1 MKRRRGFTLIE
12 LLIVVAIIGILAA
25 IAVPNFLNAQTRA
38 KVAHA
43 VSDMRSID
51 TALEMYR
58 MDKGHYPY
66 WRDSAGVNIN
76 PVNRRMIPLT
86 TPIAYMSAVPQDPF
100 VYGPPG
106 ARIDNT
112 QHEAYVTYDYI
123 EADSERRLK
132 SLPLGAAWRCCE
144 WRLNSYGPDG
154 TNDVAAL
161 TYDASNGLRSK
172 GDLIRLGPKSSTSCD
187 KSWVGL

>member
-1 MKRRRGFTLIE
+1 MNSQRGFTLIE

-25 IAVPNFLNAQTRA
+25 IAVPNFLNAQMRA
-38 KVAHA
+38 KIAHA
-43 VSDMRSID
+43 VSDMRSLD
-51 TALEMYR
+51 TALEMYH

-66 WRDSAGVNIN
+66 WRDSGGTNIN
-76 PVNRRMIPLT
+76 PVNRRLIPLT
-86 TPIAYMSAVPQDPF
+86 TPIAYMSSVPQDPF

-106 ARIDNT
+106 ARMDNT

-123 EADSERRLK
+123 EADSEQRLK
-132 SLPLGAAWRCCE
+132 SLPLGPAWRCCG
-144 WRLNSYGPDG
+144 WRVNSYGPDG

-172 GDLIRLGPKSSTSCD
+172 GDLIRLGPKSSLPCD
-187 KSWVGL
+187 KSWIGL